1 AFCSALLEKSL
12 KGGLVTV
19 GGLNLSGGLDP
30 VYNAVDVAELA
41 VEKGATTLLIP
52 ISARRQL
59 YDLSDEMAMKL
70 TIVYYGDA
78 REALLKALGE

>member
-1 AFCSALLEKSL
+1 MIA
-12 KGGLVTV
+12 V

-41 VEKGATTLLIP
+41 IEKGATTLLIP

-59 YDLSDEMAMKL
+59 NELSDEMAMKL
-70 TIVYYGDA
+70 SILYYGDV
-78 REALLKALGE
+78 REALIKALTD